1 MAIKTE
7 NLIVRVLDLPYK
19 IRGYVR
25 EDSEGDYNIYIN
37 SHYSV
42 EEQRK
47 ILAHEL
53 SHVSRGDFTND
64 LSILEAE
71 SAPPLAAYEE
81 LQA

>member
-1 MAIKTE
+1 
-7 NLIVRVLDLPYK
+7 LDLPYG

-37 SHYSV
+37 SRYSE

-53 SHVSRGDFTND
+53 GHVTRRDFTND
-64 LSILEAE
+64 LPIEEAE
-71 SAPPLAAYEE
+71 SAPQLAAYEE